1 LKKSI
6 LTSAEIKFLIQATE
20 DEEKIT
26 KKISEVLKIPLEKF
40 EKSLLEGHFG
50 NPITAFR
57 IHLRGEIA
65 DNLARGLLILFLED
79 EKKKLQSEM
88 LNHIDKHGSLYLRI
102 DKQSIFSNWLAQSSM
117 DPVRVKMK
125 LRFKALAPKMIESFW
140 RLLSIPN

>member
-1 LKKSI
+1 MKKSI

-20 DEEKIT
+20 DEEKVT

-79 EKKKLQSEM
+79 EKKKTTIR
-88 LNHIDKHGSLYLRI
+88 N
-102 DKQSIFSNWLAQSSM
+102 A
-117 DPVRVKMK
+117 
-125 LRFKALAPKMIESFW
+125 ESH
-140 RLLSIPN
+140 R